1 MIGSA
6 KALLLAVTVVC
17 VSFAQTPAQNTT
29 PADNNKAGAY
39 YNFAMGRLYAELAG
53 SEGNREYIDKAIQHY
68 KEALKLNPEAGIIF
82 EELTDLYVQTGK
94 LGEAVTEAEDM
105 LKQNPSN
112 LDARRTLGR
121 IYMRALGNSPE
132 SKIDEA
138 TLRKAIDQYQ
148 QITGKDPKDA
158 ESWVILAQL
167 YRTAGKSPEAEKAYN
182 AALQAE
188 PESEDAL
195 TGLAMLYAS
204 LGDTKRAVEKLK
216 TVTDKTP
223 NERTLVFLAK
233 AYEELKDWKNAADA
247 LKRAMAL
254 SPDNDRLARS
264 LAQDLLFA
272 DQLDEALEIYQ
283 RLAEEEP
290 RDAQLPL
297 SMAEIYRGKHD
308 YAKAR
313 ESLDKARK
321 LDPESLPVR
330 YEEIT
335 LLQAEGK
342 TPQAITAL
350 KALLDDTAKKSYS
363 AAEGRDRAGMFEQL
377 GAFYRGAAQYPQ
389 AVEAF
394 RQMAVLDKT
403 AGPRMAGQIVDT
415 YRTAKDYDNAM
426 READAA
432 LKKYPGERVVV
443 IEHADV
449 LADQGKIDEA
459 AAEVRRLLNGEH
471 DRETH
476 LALAQIYEKGK
487 RFPEMGKSLDAA
499 EKLAASN
506 EEKENVYFMR
516 GAMYERMKK
525 YEAAEAEFRKVLELN
540 PESAGTLNYLGYMLA
555 DRGVRLEE
563 ASKLVTKALDL
574 DPDNGAYLDSLGWV
588 YYRQGKYTEAE
599 GLTVR
604 ALDRIGG
611 QDPTVHDHLGDI
623 YARLGKT
630 REAIAQWQ
638 ASLKGF
644 QTGAQTDMD
653 PEEVAKVAKKLDD
666 ARVRLANERK

>member
-1 MIGSA
+1 
-6 KALLLAVTVVC
+6 
-17 VSFAQTPAQNTT
+17 
-29 PADNNKAGAY
+29 
-39 YNFAMGRLYAELAG
+39 MGRLYAELAG
-53 SEGNREYIDKAIQHY
+53 SEGNREYVDKAIQHY
-68 KEALKLNPEAGIIF
+68 QAALKLDPAAGIIL

-94 LGEAVTEAEDM
+94 LGEAVSQAEDM
-105 LKQNPSN
+105 LKQNPDN
-112 LDARRTLGR
+112 LDARRMLGR
-121 IYMRALGNSPE
+121 IYMRALGNSAE
-132 SKIDEA
+132 SKIDEG

-148 QITGKDPKDA
+148 QITAKDPKDS
-158 ESWVILAQL
+158 ESWVVLGQL
-167 YRTAGKSPEAEKAYN
+167 YRMAGKSPEAEKAYN
-182 AALQAE
+182 SALQAD

-195 TGLAMLYAS
+195 TGLAMLYAN
-204 LGDTKRAVEKLK
+204 LGDTKRAIEKLK
-216 TVTDKTP
+216 TVTEKSP

-233 AYEELKDWKNAADA
+233 AYEEQKDWKNAADA

-254 SPDNDRLARS
+254 SPDNDHLARS
-264 LAQDLLFA
+264 LAQDLMFSE
-272 DQLDEALEIYQ
+272 QLDEALGIYQ
-283 RLAEEEP
+283 KLAEEEP
-290 RDAQLPL
+290 RDPQLPL
-297 SMAEIYRGKHD
+297 SMAEIYRAKHD
-308 YAKAR
+308 YGKAR
-313 ESLDKARK
+313 EALDKARK

-330 YEEIT
+330 YEEIS

-342 TPQAITAL
+342 TPEAIAAL
-350 KALLDDTAKKSYS
+350 KALIDDTAKKSYS

-377 GAFYRGAAQYPQ
+377 GVFYRGAAQYPQ

-394 RQMAVLDKT
+394 RQMTALDKT
-403 AGPRMAGQIVDT
+403 AGPRAAGQIVDT
-415 YRTAKDYDNAM
+415 YRTAKDYESAM

-432 LKKYPGERVVV
+432 LKKFPGERVVV

-449 LADQGKIDEA
+449 LADQGKIDQA
-459 AAEVRRLLNGEH
+459 AGEVRALLHGEH

-487 RFPEMGKSLDAA
+487 RYSEMGKSLDEA

-506 EEKENVYFMR
+506 EDKENIYFMR

-525 YEAAEAEFRKVLELN
+525 YDAAEAEFRKVLEMN
-540 PESAGTLNYLGYMLA
+540 PDSSGTLNYLGYMLA
-555 DRGVRLEE
+555 DRGVRLDE
-563 ASKLVTKALDL
+563 AYQLVKKALDL

-630 REAIAQWQ
+630 RDAIAQWQ

-644 QTGAQTDMD
+644 QTGAQTDAD
-653 PEEVAKVAKKLDD
+653 PEEMAKVAKKLDD
-666 ARVRLANERK
+666 ARVRLANERKQ